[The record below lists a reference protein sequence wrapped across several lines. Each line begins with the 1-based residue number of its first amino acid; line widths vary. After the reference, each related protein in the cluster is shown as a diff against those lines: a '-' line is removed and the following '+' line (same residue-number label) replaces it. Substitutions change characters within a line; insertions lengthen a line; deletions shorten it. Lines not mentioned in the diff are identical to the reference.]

1 MYAAPIYIKEF
12 ALSDCSIF
20 FNFLFLILLVR
31 LLYRSGSLNSAF
43 LLSFFTI
50 RFLTTFLPNLIRL
63 PRPFPRYW
71 LTHRQRRLPFGAALT
86 GYDFKCTFAMLN
98 LLWYFAVNV
107 LLFDSLTFFGLAS
120 VTITKLF
127 SYGEDSIFFQSK
139 NERITLIN

>member
-1 MYAAPIYIKEF
+1 M
-12 ALSDCSIF
+12 SDCSIF

-86 GYDFKCTFAMLN
+86 GYDFKCTFADSTPFFLLN

-127 SYGEDSIFFQSK
+127 SYGGDSIFFQSK